1 MKRVII
7 IILSVLVI
15 TSGCHKLDKGDK
27 SGVDQD
33 TPNQEVEEKFSR
45 SFPDN
50 KAQRSRGERVAGI
63 PIKLLD
69 KSNLHVE
76 WVISKLAM
84 GRGEKIKRFFLHNDM
99 LLVLDDQ
106 SELHALSG
114 RDGLP
119 LWSTTL
125 SRLHSDISEPE
136 YYKDRLLFVVANEI
150 VELREK
156 DGVITRRTELKF
168 PPSTTAAR
176 SEQYLFIGSSNKHF
190 YCLRL
195 EDGITL
201 WQSSQPSQPVGKV
214 RVLDDKVYFTDRE
227 GVLYV
232 SNTYRRKLLWQKQ
245 TAGETLGVLISED
258 GGQCYLPSTDT
269 SLYCLDPQTGEELWR
284 YLAGGRLAE
293 LPVLTE
299 RFVYQGVEQSVLLC
313 LERNPVSKAGSLR
326 WELENGRQML
336 AEDGE
341 LTYVIT
347 RDNKL
352 AIMNNS
358 TGKRELSFLIP
369 GMDFYAT
376 NTKSSMIYMANRDG
390 RIVAL
395 RPNE

>member
-1 MKRVII
+1 MKRVLI

-15 TSGCHKLDKGDK
+15 TSGCHKLDKG
-27 SGVDQD
+27 GVEQD
-33 TPNQEVEEKFSR
+33 GANQQVEEKLAGEL
-45 SFPDN
+45 PWN
-50 KAQRSRGERVAGI
+50 KAQQSGGEKVAGI
-63 PIKLLD
+63 PIKLLE

-76 WVISKLAM
+76 WVIQKLAM
-84 GRGEKIKRFFLHNDM
+84 GRGEKIRRFYFHNDM

-119 LWSTTL
+119 LWNTTL
-125 SRLHSDISEPE
+125 SRLHGDISEPE
-136 YYKDRLLFVVANEI
+136 FYKDRLLFVVANEI
-150 VELREK
+150 VELRGE
-156 DGVITRRTELKF
+156 DGVITRRTGLKF

-176 SEQYLFIGSSNKHF
+176 SEEYLFIGSSNNHF

-201 WQSSQPSQPVGKV
+201 WHSSQPSRPVGKV

-232 SNTYRRKLLWQKQ
+232 SNTYRRKLLWHKK

-269 SLYCLDPQTGEELWR
+269 SLYCLDPQTGEEQWR
-284 YLAGGRLAE
+284 YLAGGRLVE

-313 LERNPVSKAGSLR
+313 LERDPVSKAGSLR
-326 WELENGRQML
+326 WELENGRQVL

-358 TGKRELSFLIP
+358 TGKRELSFFVP
-369 GMDFYAT
+369 GMELYAT
-376 NTKSSMIYMANRDG
+376 NTKSAMIYMADRDG
-390 RIVAL
+390 MIVAL
-395 RPNE
+395 SPNE